1 MQYRYRLAPLA
12 VVLLA
17 FVLTGCASF
26 YQDDLDT
33 LEQVQAAKS
42 AKIDLAHA
50 ADIASQT
57 AKGIPVEIR
66 FRSRSVVPH
75 YAVKLL
81 DGEATNYVAIDANS
95 GSIMTVERKWHQVP
109 WLKRRNRSERAHAQ
123 NAEVS
128 LSDAIAKAEA
138 TTGGKAVEMTVD
150 NQRNPQAYQISSI
163 HDGVF
168 STTKI
173 GFSGE

>member
-1 MQYRYRLAPLA
+1 MQNRNKLAPLA

-17 FVLTGCASF
+17 FVLTGCASS
-26 YQDDLDT
+26 YQDDFDM

-42 AKIDLAHA
+42 AKIDLAQA
-50 ADIASQT
+50 ADIASRA

-66 FRSRSVVPH
+66 FHSRPVGPY

-81 DGEATNYVAIDANS
+81 ESEATNYVVLDANS
-95 GSIMTVERKWHQVP
+95 GSILTVERKWHQVP
-109 WLKRRNRSERAHAQ
+109 WLKRRNRSERVHTQ
-123 NAEVS
+123 NADVS

-138 TTGGKAVEMTVD
+138 ITGGKAVEMTVD

-163 HDGVF
+163 HDGEF

-173 GFSGE
+173 GFRGE